1 MDHLDILKRS
11 YVWSWCCCIVHIIF
25 SVLKNPLLWFV
36 FVCLCLVFLI
46 LRSLHFCSN
55 YLFIMFF
62 IMLLCSIFS
71 PPCFYTVLIS
81 FLAYAILKLACS
93 LFLFL
98 LLFYFINLFQSIR
111 LVVLIFPFLSML
123 KHIIWLSC
131 LWDPF
136 IFRYQ
141 RWGNQ
146 KTYHLPSQFCPNF
159 LTVTMLKYFSLVYNE
174 IHSMF
179 TIISLAVFFPVIF
192 WLDKT
197 CYPVVSQRGITAQF
211 PTFFHSFKWFDWNF
225 CKTWR
230 IAWLNINSWA
240 QNSFFES
247 IRYWFTCFGQ

>member
-1 MDHLDILKRS
+1 
-11 YVWSWCCCIVHIIF
+11 
-25 SVLKNPLLWFV
+25 
-36 FVCLCLVFLI
+36 
-46 LRSLHFCSN
+46 
-55 YLFIMFF
+55 
-62 IMLLCSIFS
+62 MLLCSIFS

-131 LWDPF
+131 LRDPF

-159 LTVTMLKYFSLVYNE
+159 SYCYHAEIFFFGLQWNTFNVHHHFSCC
-174 IHSMF
+174 I
-179 TIISLAVFFPVIF
+179 FPSYI
-192 WLDKT
+192 LI
-197 CYPVVSQRGITAQF
+197 G
-211 PTFFHSFKWFDWNF
+211 
-225 CKTWR
+225 
-230 IAWLNINSWA
+230 
-240 QNSFFES
+240 
-247 IRYWFTCFGQ
+247 